1 LSLRDI
7 GKAVLSTQPCLG
19 MLAGVGRSP
28 FGRELLNRLSNSGG
42 VYDTFQEGWAA
53 AKRVNPVG
61 HEDPEEIEVHLR
73 VSQTLR
79 PSDYAALFWFLK
91 IDAEN
96 LRIFDYGG
104 NVGNLYYSYMPYLKN
119 QRKIEW
125 TVFDIP
131 SVVENGKMIA
141 AKNNASGLT
150 FVKSVGGVFR
160 PQVLFLSG
168 AFHYWE
174 GTVEEFL
181 RQFTAPPEHIIVNRS
196 PVHETKHS
204 FVTVQHTRTCAF
216 PCVVRNAAEMIS
228 DFAAMDYVMVDRWN
242 ALELTLRLPLFP
254 EWSVAAYSGF
264 YFRLQKYDGDNP
276 TRGR

>member
-1 LSLRDI
+1 MSLRDI

-19 MLAGVGRSP
+19 ILTGVGKSL
-28 FGRELLNRLSNSGG
+28 FGRELLNRLSNYGG
-42 VYDTFQEGWAA
+42 VYDTFHEGWAA
-53 AKRVNPVG
+53 AKRAKPVG

-91 IDAEN
+91 IKGEN
-96 LRIFDYGG
+96 LRILDYGG
-104 NVGNLYYSYMPYLKN
+104 NVGNLYYSYMPYLKS

-131 SVVENGKMIA
+131 PVVEKGKVIA
-141 AKNNASGLT
+141 AKNNASVLT
-150 FVKSVGGVFR
+150 FVNSASDVSR

-174 GTVEEFL
+174 GSVQEFL
-181 RQFTAPPEHIIVNRS
+181 RQFAEPPEHIIVNRS

-204 FVTVQHTRTCAF
+204 FVTVQHTPTCAF
-216 PCVVRNAAEMIS
+216 PCVVRNAAQMIA
-228 DFAAMDYVMVDRWN
+228 DFAALGYVMADRWS
-242 ALELTLRLPLFP
+242 ALELGLRLPLFP
-254 EWSVAAYSGF
+254 EWSVGAYSGF
-264 YFRLQKYDGDNP
+264 YFRLEK
-276 TRGR
+276 